1 MAKKTARKKVAVK
14 QAEVQLVS
22 KRDQRV
28 DLIILVAIIAIIA
41 LLMMFLLCPYC
52 R

>member
-1 MAKKTARKKVAVK
+1 MAKAKKKAAVK
-14 QAEVQLVS
+14 KTVDNIS
-22 KRDQRV
+22 KRDTRV

>member
-1 MAKKTARKKVAVK
+1 MAKKTVRKKAAIK
-14 QAEVQLVS
+14 QIEAQPVS
-22 KRDQRV
+22 KRDTRV

>member
-1 MAKKTARKKVAVK
+1 MAKKTARKKAPVK
-14 QAEVQLVS
+14 QAEMQQVS
-22 KRDQRV
+22 KRDQKV